1 MWSIPVSY
9 PALVHK
15 AHSSQ
20 ASQGVTPPSL
30 IASDTQWD
38 LIFKVY
44 NPYNISLQNATRY
57 FGTSKASQD
66 SGEISFYP
74 FIYISL
80 FLPPPERISKS
91 STKYPTNK
99 FKNMS
104 LYLSSI
110 QVRLWQN
117 SLHRIHKNKLNPA
130 KYVKLNPGA
139 RLSRFFILNVWLPPT
154 WYNNI
159 TLNT

>member
-80 FLPPPERISKS
+80 FLPPPRTYIQIKYKISYQQIQKHVS
-91 STKYPTNK
+91 LSLLHTSQIVTKLAASHP
-99 FKNMS
+99 
-104 LYLSSI
+104 
-110 QVRLWQN
+110 
-117 SLHRIHKNKLNPA
+117 
-130 KYVKLNPGA
+130 
-139 RLSRFFILNVWLPPT
+139 
-154 WYNNI
+154 
-159 TLNT
+159 